1 MTKQDQNATAA
12 PAVGTPVDQRV
23 GRLVPK
29 REDWR
34 APTTYLQ
41 RFGDAVALLC
51 RGRKAHAGMLAG
63 WLDGSD
69 DSLQHFAIDN
79 GPAWAQGIV
88 ILDAAALLADTPGE
102 GVEHAA
108 RPKTPND

>member
-1 MTKQDQNATAA
+1 
-12 PAVGTPVDQRV
+12 VTPK
-23 GRLVPK
+23 P
-29 REDWR
+29 EDWI

-51 RGRKAHAGMLAG
+51 GGRRATAKMLAG

-88 ILDAAALLADTPGE
+88 LLDAAALLAETPGE
-102 GVEHAA
+102 GVQHAA
-108 RPKTPND
+108 RQKTPNAELSGPQRTARKDEE